1 MAIGQETTKAQK
13 VDISPFETFSLRVQ
27 LLDKGKQVA
36 SLVKTDLIS
45 ASVQVVATGGETNL
59 HNHPGDDAVWLVLAG
74 RAKFYT
80 DGDREVA
87 TLGPYDGLL
96 IPRGARYWFKSAPA
110 AEGDN
115 LVILKVGAKDQNAKV
130 TGRVDLSPRKV
141 ALSSE
146 VGERPAREVK
156 IREGQFFGRK

>member
-1 MAIGQETTKAQK
+1 MAIGQETTSAQK

-27 LLDKGKQVA
+27 LLDVGKQITRLA
-36 SLVKTDLIS
+36 KTDLIS

-59 HNHPGDDAVWLVLAG
+59 HNHPANDAVWLVLAG

-80 DGDREVA
+80 EGDREVA
-87 TLGPYDGLL
+87 TLGPYEGLL
-96 IPRGARYWFKSAPA
+96 IPRGAKYWFESAPG

-115 LVILKVGAKDQNAKV
+115 LVILKVGARDQNAKL
-130 TGRVDLSPRKV
+130 TGRVDRSPRKV
-141 ALSSE
+141 ALSGE
-146 VGERPAREVK
+146 VGERAVREVK